1 MGIILEESHKSS
13 VSEHERSVEQYYD
26 EATQDFYIKGW
37 NPDHIHF
44 GLFEPGE
51 CPEEGEPLAQ
61 SAGLARAVERMV
73 DTTVA
78 PARVRA
84 RHHVVDAGCGV
95 AGTAMHLAKTFG
107 CTVTGI
113 NICRK
118 QLDIAGT
125 RVRDAGL
132 SERVRLACA
141 DCSRSLPFEDESVD
155 AVVNIESAC
164 HYSDRRQFLREV
176 ARILK
181 PGGRIVAMDWLAR
194 DGLTSDQYERLIQPV
209 CDAWFLSGLESPSTY
224 SDKVRE
230 AGLSLVEFAG
240 FDGADRD
247 NLRLIENA
255 HKLLTMIWFSG
266 KATDSNRRLM
276 DQFHTLYVAWRDGY
290 FELGRYCAVKPD
302 SS

>member
-1 MGIILEESHKSS
+1 MST

-26 EATQDFYIKGW
+26 QATQDFYINGW

-51 CPEEGEPLAQ
+51 RPEEGEPLAR

-73 DTTVA
+73 DVTVA
-78 PARVRA
+78 PAQLRA
-84 RHHVVDAGCGV
+84 RDHVVDAGCGV
-95 AGTAMHLAKTFG
+95 AGTVIHLAKTHD

-118 QLDIAGT
+118 QLDIAGA

-132 SERVRLACA
+132 GERVRLAYA
-141 DCSRSLPFEDESVD
+141 DCSTRLPFADESIDV
-155 AVVNIESAC
+155 VVNIESAC
-164 HYSDRRQFLREV
+164 HYSDRGRFLQEV
-176 ARILK
+176 ARILR

-194 DGLTSDQYERLIQPV
+194 DGLTAEQYEQFIQPV
-209 CDAWFLSGLESPSTY
+209 CESWFLSGLESPFSYTA
-224 SDKVRE
+224 KLRE

-266 KATDSNRRLM
+266 KATDGNRTLM

-290 FELGRYCAVKPD
+290 FELGRYCAVKPEGA
-302 SS
+302 

>member
-1 MGIILEESHKSS
+1 MRLEEFHKSS
-13 VSEHERSVEQYYD
+13 ASEHERSVEQYYD
-26 EATQDFYIKGW
+26 QATQDFYIKGW

-95 AGTAMHLAKTFG
+95 AGTAMHLAKTYG
-107 CTVTGI
+107 CTITGI

-125 RVRDAGL
+125 RVQDAGL
-132 SERVRLACA
+132 GERVRLAYA

-224 SDKVRE
+224 TDKVRE

-240 FDGADRD
+240 FNGADRD

-290 FELGRYCAVKPD
+290 FELGRYCAVKPEG
-302 SS
+302 S